1 MTQIPK
7 RSLHTCIAPA
17 RILRRHAEN
26 EPANLAMH
34 ARSARPPRPRCPLLR
49 DQFAM
54 PAKERVWC
62 HKRRDVAKGS
72 SADLVSQH
80 SQAPT
85 LIVGQLNAAAA
96 QLRLQGPILF
106 AEEVND
112 STLLSLEPTHE
123 HHEQKWNGNTRQNLS
138 ESTSTQFSDTTGFNA
153 QGWSSRR
160 ATDSSNRACRI
171 RIPGQ
176 GRTRRISRATAVPA
190 L

>member
-26 EPANLAMH
+26 EPPNLAMH

-85 LIVGQLNAAAA
+85 LIVGQLDAAAA

-112 STLLSLEPTHE
+112 STLLSLEPTNE
-123 HHEQKWNGNTRQNLS
+123 HHEQKVEWEHAS
-138 ESTSTQFSDTTGFNA
+138 ES
-153 QGWSSRR
+153 
-160 ATDSSNRACRI
+160 I
-171 RIPGQ
+171 RIDVDAVFGHYALAARKRMRVAGGLALDTEGP
-176 GRTRRISRATAVPA
+176 RVISTFD
-190 L
+190 